1 MKKYFTV
8 IASFISMLCI
18 GSIYA
23 WSIVAA
29 ELIKH
34 YNFSAAQ
41 SQLVFGTVISIFPIT
56 MIFVG
61 LLSKKFNP
69 KYFGYISGILF
80 SAGYFLASLSEG
92 KFLPIYIGVGIIAGI
107 GTGFGYWVSLTSS
120 VKWFPDRKGLI
131 TGIAAAGFGLGAIF
145 MSEISQIIL
154 SNGHSILDFFRIIAI
169 VYGLIIVFLANFIFQ
184 NKQASTDNTAPPKVS
199 FFVNST
205 IFKKLFSGIFLGTF
219 AGFLIIGSLKIIG
232 SQHSISNESLVLGVV
247 LFAMANFS
255 GRLGWGYLSD
265 RIEASLTIF
274 LALMFQALSIISLI
288 LFPLT
293 DTIYLILSVL
303 IGFGFGGNFVLFAKE
318 SAQVFG
324 IKNLGLVYPYV
335 FIGTA
340 FAGIAGPFSGG
351 FLFDI
356 SGTYYYAII
365 LASTMS
371 VLGSFIFL
379 YHFFITQKK

>member
-145 MSEISQIIL
+145 MSEISQLIL

>member
-131 TGIAAAGFGLGAIF
+131 KIG
-145 MSEISQIIL
+145 
-154 SNGHSILDFFRIIAI
+154 R
-169 VYGLIIVFLANFIFQ
+169 
-184 NKQASTDNTAPPKVS
+184 ASWR
-199 FFVNST
+199 
-205 IFKKLFSGIFLGTF
+205 GT
-219 AGFLIIGSLKIIG
+219 
-232 SQHSISNESLVLGVV
+232 V
-247 LFAMANFS
+247 
-255 GRLGWGYLSD
+255 
-265 RIEASLTIF
+265 
-274 LALMFQALSIISLI
+274 
-288 LFPLT
+288 
-293 DTIYLILSVL
+293 
-303 IGFGFGGNFVLFAKE
+303 
-318 SAQVFG
+318 
-324 IKNLGLVYPYV
+324 
-335 FIGTA
+335 
-340 FAGIAGPFSGG
+340 
-351 FLFDI
+351 
-356 SGTYYYAII
+356 
-365 LASTMS
+365 
-371 VLGSFIFL
+371 
-379 YHFFITQKK
+379 

>member
-1 MKKYFTV
+1 
-8 IASFISMLCI
+8 MLFR
-18 GSIYA
+18 S
-23 WSIVAA
+23 
-29 ELIKH
+29 
-34 YNFSAAQ
+34 
-41 SQLVFGTVISIFPIT
+41 T